1 MVESKLQTSF
11 LVTVKVLVVGVGDG
25 VGGVPFPKVP
35 GVIGVDIAG
44 CCC

>member
-11 LVTVKVLVVGVGDG
+11 LVTVKVLVVGVG
-25 VGGVPFPKVP
+25 VGGVLFPKVP
-35 GVIGVDIAG
+35 SVIGVDIAG